1 MNKVKIFSKSQ
12 FSILWWSGSLSS
24 FGDWATL
31 FASVALASQLGSETG
46 NSGITAVVPVVAR
59 IIPAFLSSFAGL
71 MADRMNKKNIMIFT
85 DLSRMLIVL
94 FLFFAT
100 SLVQLF
106 IVNFLTEIFSLMRQP
121 SRESIVPEIVHK
133 ENLVKANSLFAIGTY
148 ATLPIASILFALIA
162 DIRVPDFIS
171 NFGNGW
177 SGSIIFIFDAF
188 TFFDAGSHGI
198 YGGRLKD
205 INYRI
210 RLKNALLVSKHLDI
224 PLIRVK
230 TNVYRLL
237 KGEFK
242 SAHSFLNLSCAIAIG
257 LKKAK
262 YYYASAYSTEQ
273 SNLKKGDTSNYD
285 HLILPL
291 IKYDK
296 FEAHPSVIN
305 LKRIERIKALSDDDL
320 AQRYLDVCLSS
331 FKSGALNV
339 INCSSCDKCL
349 RTALTLKSIGKL
361 HLFYGVFDL
370 KLIEEQDAL
379 EKDGLEVL
387 LSRTREKAMRL
398 ALICALADD
407 HNTNIIRSDITK
419 WAIDY
424 VYYYD
429 QLLVD
434 NCEDKVAGSE
444 TESKIKQVLS
454 FIRSQG
460 DIGISK
466 RDIDRREIF
475 RSMKSYE
482 VKEIIERLKNSGEI
496 QEKDVK
502 TKTTGRPT
510 KRIVA
515 IDPEFFDD

>member
-188 TFFDAGSHGI
+188 TFFLSAYLLVFLKTKSVKPIQGSQGFVLREFKEGLNYFYSNQEIRNITVSISLSLFAAGSLFILGHTFLTVDLGFTESSFGFMIASFGTGI
-198 YGGRLKD
+198 IFSMVTFSYFISSFSRVSFVIGLCMLSTGISLYTAFISTEFINILLSIFISGVGTGGVYLLTISFLQATTDQQMRGRVFGNFYT
-205 INYRI
+205 IGRI
-210 RLKNALLVSKHLDI
+210 ALLL
-224 PLIRVK
+224 
-230 TNVYRLL
+230 
-237 KGEFK
+237 
-242 SAHSFLNLSCAIAIG
+242 SFLTSG
-257 LKKAK
+257 LAAN
-262 YYYASAYSTEQ
+262 YLDPLFVSSGVETV
-273 SNLKKGDTSNYD
+273 LKISSL
-285 HLILPL
+285 LILISGL
-291 IKYDK
+291 ITFISSYKK
-296 FEAHPSVIN
+296 IFKEFG
-305 LKRIERIKALSDDDL
+305 IEKSNFNNIK
-320 AQRYLDVCLSS
+320 LD
-331 FKSGALNV
+331 FK
-339 INCSSCDKCL
+339 
-349 RTALTLKSIGKL
+349 T
-361 HLFYGVFDL
+361 
-370 KLIEEQDAL
+370 IEDE
-379 EKDGLEVL
+379 
-387 LSRTREKAMRL
+387 
-398 ALICALADD
+398 
-407 HNTNIIRSDITK
+407 
-419 WAIDY
+419 
-424 VYYYD
+424 
-429 QLLVD
+429 
-434 NCEDKVAGSE
+434 
-444 TESKIKQVLS
+444 
-454 FIRSQG
+454 
-460 DIGISK
+460 
-466 RDIDRREIF
+466 
-475 RSMKSYE
+475 
-482 VKEIIERLKNSGEI
+482 
-496 QEKDVK
+496 
-502 TKTTGRPT
+502 
-510 KRIVA
+510 
-515 IDPEFFDD
+515 PE

>member
-188 TFFDAGSHGI
+188 TFFLSAYLLVFLKTKSVKPIQGSQGFVLREFKEGLNYFYSNQEIRNITVSISLSLFAAGSLFILGHTFLTVDLGFTESSFGFMIASFGTGI
-198 YGGRLKD
+198 IFSMVTFSYFISSFSRVSFVIGLCMLSTGISLYTAFISTEFINILLSIFISGVGTGGVYLLTISFLQATTDQQMRGRVFGNFYT
-205 INYRI
+205 IGRI
-210 RLKNALLVSKHLDI
+210 ALLL
-224 PLIRVK
+224 
-230 TNVYRLL
+230 
-237 KGEFK
+237 
-242 SAHSFLNLSCAIAIG
+242 SFLTSG
-257 LKKAK
+257 LAAN
-262 YYYASAYSTEQ
+262 YLDPLFVSSGVETV
-273 SNLKKGDTSNYD
+273 LKISSL
-285 HLILPL
+285 LILISGL
-291 IKYDK
+291 IT
-296 FEAHPSVIN
+296 FI
-305 LKRIERIKALSDDDL
+305 
-320 AQRYLDVCLSS
+320 SS
-331 FKSGALNV
+331 YKKIFKE
-339 INCSSCDKCL
+339 
-349 RTALTLKSIGKL
+349 
-361 HLFYGVFDL
+361 F
-370 KLIEEQDAL
+370 
-379 EKDGLEVL
+379 
-387 LSRTREKAMRL
+387 
-398 ALICALADD
+398 
-407 HNTNIIRSDITK
+407 
-419 WAIDY
+419 
-424 VYYYD
+424 
-429 QLLVD
+429 
-434 NCEDKVAGSE
+434 
-444 TESKIKQVLS
+444 
-454 FIRSQG
+454 
-460 DIGISK
+460 GI
-466 RDIDRREIF
+466 
-475 RSMKSYE
+475 
-482 VKEIIERLKNSGEI
+482 
-496 QEKDVK
+496 
-502 TKTTGRPT
+502 
-510 KRIVA
+510 
-515 IDPEFFDD
+515 

>member
-188 TFFDAGSHGI
+188 TFFLSAYLLVFLKTKSVKPIQGSQGFVLREFKEGLNYFYSNQEIRNITVSISLSLFAAGSLFILGHTFLTVDLGFTESSFGFMIASFGTGI
-198 YGGRLKD
+198 IFSMVTFSYFISSFSRVSFVIGLCMLSTGISLYTAFISTEFINILISIFVSGVGTGGVYLLTISFLQATTDQQMRGRVFGNFYT
-205 INYRI
+205 IGRI
-210 RLKNALLVSKHLDI
+210 ALLLSFLTSGLAANYLDPLFVSSGVETVLKISSLLILISGLITFISSYKKIFKEFGIENSNFNNIKLD
-224 PLIRVK
+224 
-230 TNVYRLL
+230 
-237 KGEFK
+237 FK
-242 SAHSFLNLSCAIAIG
+242 S
-257 LKKAK
+257 
-262 YYYASAYSTEQ
+262 
-273 SNLKKGDTSNYD
+273 
-285 HLILPL
+285 
-291 IKYDK
+291 
-296 FEAHPSVIN
+296 
-305 LKRIERIKALSDDDL
+305 IED
-320 AQRYLDVCLSS
+320 
-331 FKSGALNV
+331 
-339 INCSSCDKCL
+339 
-349 RTALTLKSIGKL
+349 
-361 HLFYGVFDL
+361 
-370 KLIEEQDAL
+370 E
-379 EKDGLEVL
+379 
-387 LSRTREKAMRL
+387 
-398 ALICALADD
+398 
-407 HNTNIIRSDITK
+407 
-419 WAIDY
+419 
-424 VYYYD
+424 
-429 QLLVD
+429 
-434 NCEDKVAGSE
+434 
-444 TESKIKQVLS
+444 
-454 FIRSQG
+454 
-460 DIGISK
+460 
-466 RDIDRREIF
+466 
-475 RSMKSYE
+475 
-482 VKEIIERLKNSGEI
+482 
-496 QEKDVK
+496 
-502 TKTTGRPT
+502 
-510 KRIVA
+510 
-515 IDPEFFDD
+515 PE

>member
-188 TFFDAGSHGI
+188 TFFLSAYLLVFLKTKSVKPIQGSQGFVLREFKEGLNYFYSNQEIRNITVSISLSLFAAGSLFILGHTFLTVDLGFTESSFGFMIASFGTGI
-198 YGGRLKD
+198 IFSMVTFSYFISSFSRVSFVIGLCMLSTGISLYTAFISTEFINILLSIFISGVGTGGVYLLTISFLQATTDQHMRGRVFGNFYT
-205 INYRI
+205 IGRI
-210 RLKNALLVSKHLDI
+210 ALLLSFLTSGLAANYLDPLFVSSGVETVLKISSLLILISGLITFISSYKKIFKEFGIENSNFNNIKLD
-224 PLIRVK
+224 
-230 TNVYRLL
+230 
-237 KGEFK
+237 FK
-242 SAHSFLNLSCAIAIG
+242 S
-257 LKKAK
+257 
-262 YYYASAYSTEQ
+262 
-273 SNLKKGDTSNYD
+273 
-285 HLILPL
+285 
-291 IKYDK
+291 
-296 FEAHPSVIN
+296 
-305 LKRIERIKALSDDDL
+305 IED
-320 AQRYLDVCLSS
+320 
-331 FKSGALNV
+331 
-339 INCSSCDKCL
+339 
-349 RTALTLKSIGKL
+349 
-361 HLFYGVFDL
+361 
-370 KLIEEQDAL
+370 E
-379 EKDGLEVL
+379 
-387 LSRTREKAMRL
+387 
-398 ALICALADD
+398 
-407 HNTNIIRSDITK
+407 
-419 WAIDY
+419 
-424 VYYYD
+424 
-429 QLLVD
+429 
-434 NCEDKVAGSE
+434 
-444 TESKIKQVLS
+444 
-454 FIRSQG
+454 
-460 DIGISK
+460 
-466 RDIDRREIF
+466 
-475 RSMKSYE
+475 
-482 VKEIIERLKNSGEI
+482 
-496 QEKDVK
+496 
-502 TKTTGRPT
+502 
-510 KRIVA
+510 
-515 IDPEFFDD
+515 PE

>member
-188 TFFDAGSHGI
+188 TFFLSAYLLVFLKTKSVKPIQGSQGFVLREFKEGLNYFYSNQEIRNITVSISLSLFAAGSLFILGHTFLTVDLGFTESSFGFMIASFGTGI
-198 YGGRLKD
+198 IFSMVTFSYFISSFSRVSFVIGLCMLSTGISLYTAFISTEFINILLSIFISGVGTGGVYLLTISFLQATTDQQMRGRVFGNFYT
-205 INYRI
+205 IGRI
-210 RLKNALLVSKHLDI
+210 ALLLSFLTSGLAANYLDPLFVSSGVETVLKISSLLILISGLITFISSYKKIFKEFGFENSNFNNIKLD
-224 PLIRVK
+224 
-230 TNVYRLL
+230 
-237 KGEFK
+237 FK
-242 SAHSFLNLSCAIAIG
+242 S
-257 LKKAK
+257 
-262 YYYASAYSTEQ
+262 
-273 SNLKKGDTSNYD
+273 
-285 HLILPL
+285 
-291 IKYDK
+291 
-296 FEAHPSVIN
+296 
-305 LKRIERIKALSDDDL
+305 IED
-320 AQRYLDVCLSS
+320 
-331 FKSGALNV
+331 
-339 INCSSCDKCL
+339 
-349 RTALTLKSIGKL
+349 
-361 HLFYGVFDL
+361 
-370 KLIEEQDAL
+370 E
-379 EKDGLEVL
+379 
-387 LSRTREKAMRL
+387 
-398 ALICALADD
+398 
-407 HNTNIIRSDITK
+407 
-419 WAIDY
+419 
-424 VYYYD
+424 
-429 QLLVD
+429 
-434 NCEDKVAGSE
+434 
-444 TESKIKQVLS
+444 
-454 FIRSQG
+454 
-460 DIGISK
+460 
-466 RDIDRREIF
+466 
-475 RSMKSYE
+475 
-482 VKEIIERLKNSGEI
+482 
-496 QEKDVK
+496 
-502 TKTTGRPT
+502 
-510 KRIVA
+510 
-515 IDPEFFDD
+515 PE

>member
-188 TFFDAGSHGI
+188 TFFLSAYLLVFLKTKSVKPIQGSQGFVLRELKEGLHYFYSNQEIRNITVSISLSLFAAGSLFILGHTFLTVDLGFTESSFGFMIASFGTGI
-198 YGGRLKD
+198 IFSMVTFSYFISSFSRVSFVIGLCMLSTGISLYTAFISTEFINILLSIFISGVGTGGVYLLTISFLQATTDQQMRGRVFGNFYT
-205 INYRI
+205 IGRI
-210 RLKNALLVSKHLDI
+210 ALLLSFLTSGLAANYLDPLFVSSGVETVLKISSLLILISGLITFISSYKKIFKEFGIENSNFNNIKLD
-224 PLIRVK
+224 
-230 TNVYRLL
+230 
-237 KGEFK
+237 FK
-242 SAHSFLNLSCAIAIG
+242 S
-257 LKKAK
+257 
-262 YYYASAYSTEQ
+262 
-273 SNLKKGDTSNYD
+273 
-285 HLILPL
+285 
-291 IKYDK
+291 
-296 FEAHPSVIN
+296 
-305 LKRIERIKALSDDDL
+305 IED
-320 AQRYLDVCLSS
+320 
-331 FKSGALNV
+331 
-339 INCSSCDKCL
+339 
-349 RTALTLKSIGKL
+349 
-361 HLFYGVFDL
+361 
-370 KLIEEQDAL
+370 E
-379 EKDGLEVL
+379 
-387 LSRTREKAMRL
+387 
-398 ALICALADD
+398 
-407 HNTNIIRSDITK
+407 
-419 WAIDY
+419 
-424 VYYYD
+424 
-429 QLLVD
+429 
-434 NCEDKVAGSE
+434 
-444 TESKIKQVLS
+444 
-454 FIRSQG
+454 
-460 DIGISK
+460 
-466 RDIDRREIF
+466 
-475 RSMKSYE
+475 
-482 VKEIIERLKNSGEI
+482 
-496 QEKDVK
+496 
-502 TKTTGRPT
+502 
-510 KRIVA
+510 
-515 IDPEFFDD
+515 PE

>member
-188 TFFDAGSHGI
+188 TFFLSAYILVFLKTKSVKPIQGSQGFVLREFKEGLNYFYSNQEIRNITVSISLSLFAAGSLFILGHTFLTVDLGFTESSFGFMIASFGTGI
-198 YGGRLKD
+198 IFSMVTFSYFISSFSRVSFVIGLCMLSTGISLYTAFISTEFINILLSIFISGVGTGGVYLLTISFLQATTDQQMRGRVFGNFYT
-205 INYRI
+205 IGRI
-210 RLKNALLVSKHLDI
+210 ALLLSFLTSGLAANYLDPLFVSSGVETVLKISSLLILISGLITFISSYKKIFKEFGIENSNFNNIKLD
-224 PLIRVK
+224 
-230 TNVYRLL
+230 
-237 KGEFK
+237 FK
-242 SAHSFLNLSCAIAIG
+242 S
-257 LKKAK
+257 
-262 YYYASAYSTEQ
+262 
-273 SNLKKGDTSNYD
+273 
-285 HLILPL
+285 
-291 IKYDK
+291 
-296 FEAHPSVIN
+296 
-305 LKRIERIKALSDDDL
+305 IED
-320 AQRYLDVCLSS
+320 
-331 FKSGALNV
+331 
-339 INCSSCDKCL
+339 
-349 RTALTLKSIGKL
+349 
-361 HLFYGVFDL
+361 
-370 KLIEEQDAL
+370 E
-379 EKDGLEVL
+379 
-387 LSRTREKAMRL
+387 
-398 ALICALADD
+398 
-407 HNTNIIRSDITK
+407 
-419 WAIDY
+419 
-424 VYYYD
+424 
-429 QLLVD
+429 
-434 NCEDKVAGSE
+434 
-444 TESKIKQVLS
+444 
-454 FIRSQG
+454 
-460 DIGISK
+460 
-466 RDIDRREIF
+466 
-475 RSMKSYE
+475 
-482 VKEIIERLKNSGEI
+482 
-496 QEKDVK
+496 
-502 TKTTGRPT
+502 
-510 KRIVA
+510 
-515 IDPEFFDD
+515 PE